1 MWGFSVIL
9 FAVISLVGSSVLLC
23 RKLWGRIPFVMV
35 LLLLPTL
42 VWYLYSPV
50 HRGPPSIMK
59 SIDRASIQQD
69 VVRNWADTVKCN
81 PNTVAKPRDIATL
94 RDLVTTATAVRVVG
108 GGHSWS
114 PLICSD
120 DTVISFEHWCGTP
133 QWHEDDTVTF
143 DAGCPI
149 QTAQQHL
156 LLRQRQLHGYGA
168 IQHQTLAGGFMTALH
183 GSQFENFAA
192 NVVEL
197 EAMLANGTRVTVRQ
211 HLDEWR
217 GSMGLLGILLT
228 MRLQTFPSKSVLV
241 TERSVTLEEAMDSL
255 FDNSLEAMD
264 IKTIWGATD
273 DVYHLRTFSE
283 VRNESITLTHDM
295 KMEAFIHDN
304 LLMPALLLGSRLIR
318 HVPVA
323 KLYYPTLYKHRES
336 IMDAW
341 YTYPEFGFKNAAYS
355 IPIELCADTLRNI
368 RQVAQP
374 YLVTMEVRKLL
385 HAPGLLTWVT
395 QPSCIVDLSFV
406 DAQLDNFDSNMRQF
420 HRQVELI
427 VESVNGAAH
436 WGKFY
441 ASNYSK
447 LNIPGLAQFRNRRRE
462 YDPTGKFLNPL
473 TSEIMM
479 GWPMDQRYTD
489 SAIELRANT
498 WRGLVVIV
506 LAAIVLLTVWPHR
519 PSRNAGY
526 RRLSELSTGTNT

>member
-1 MWGFSVIL
+1 MWGFSVLL
-9 FAVISLVGSSVLLC
+9 FVVINIVGSSVIMC
-23 RKLWGRIPFVMV
+23 RQLWSRIPWVMV

-50 HRGPPSIMK
+50 HRGTPSIMK
-59 SIDRASIQQD
+59 SIDRSSIQHGM
-69 VVRNWADTVKCN
+69 VRNWADTVKCN
-81 PNTVAKPRDIATL
+81 PKTVAKPRDIHTL
-94 RDLVTTATAVRVVG
+94 TNLVTRATSIRVVG

-114 PLICSD
+114 PLVCSD
-120 DTVISFEHWCGTP
+120 DTVISFQHWCGTP
-133 QWHEDDTVTF
+133 QWHDDDTVTI

-156 LLRQRQLHGYGA
+156 LRRQRQLHGYGA

-197 EAMLANGTRVTVRQ
+197 EAMLANGTRVLVRENM
-211 HLDEWR
+211 DEWR

-228 MRLQTFPSKSVLV
+228 MRLRTFPSKSVLV

-323 KLYYPTLYKHRES
+323 QLYYPTLYQHRES

-447 LNIPGLAQFRNRRRE
+447 LNIPGLAQFRTRRRE
-462 YDPTGKFLNPL
+462 YDPTGKFLNPF
-473 TSEIMM
+473 TSEIIL
-479 GWPMDQRYTD
+479 GEPMAQRYTD
-489 SAIELRANT
+489 SAIEVRANT
-498 WRGLVVIV
+498 WRGLVVTV
-506 LAAIVLLTVWPHR
+506 LAGTVLLSVWPRHT
-519 PSRNAGY
+519 SRKPGY
-526 RRLSELSTGTNT
+526 RRLPQN